1 MSFDPFDHDIERG
14 MRNRRAILGDAWV
27 DKSVSNANAF
37 NADFQNFITRY
48 AWHEIWGR
56 PGLELRTRRVI
67 VLAITAA
74 LSRWEEFE
82 LHTRAALTGG
92 GPGGDPA
99 SRLTPEEVREVLM
112 QTAIYAGVPAANTAM
127 SITNKLLRELGIE
140 LPPADAAQ
148 AAHPGSGSSHRTTS
162 RPHLHYTLREPGALS
177 EAEGAGRHTFV
188 LSHALGCDVSMWDRL
203 ANSLVAQ
210 GHRVICYDHRGHG
223 GSESPPGPYTVEQL
237 AADAARLIEEL
248 QASTGC
254 GQVVWV
260 GLSMGGMVGQALAL
274 ARPELLK
281 ALVIA
286 NSSSAYDA
294 AGREAWQQRIDLI
307 RAQGLEA
314 IADGA
319 MQRWFGEEF
328 RRSQPATVARWRRRV
343 VSNEPEGY
351 IATCE
356 ALRLLDLT
364 GRLGAIR
371 LPTLVIAGEIDPGT
385 PVAMSKTIVQHI
397 AGSSLVVLP
406 GLSHLSVLED
416 PVAFEAALRPFVERL

>member
-67 VLAITAA
+67 VLAVTAA

-82 LHTRAALTGG
+82 LHTRAALSGG

-127 SITNKLLRELGIE
+127 SITGKLLRELGVD

-148 AAHPGSGSSHRTTS
+148 TVHPGTGSHHRTTS

-177 EAEGAGRHTFV
+177 EAAPQRRHTFV

-203 ANSLVAQ
+203 AGSLLLQ
-210 GHRVICYDHRGHG
+210 GHRVVCFDHRGHG
-223 GSESPPGPYTVEQL
+223 ASETPPGPYTVEQL

-248 QASTGC
+248 QAGTDC
-254 GQVVWV
+254 GPVVWV

-274 ARPELLK
+274 ARPELLE

-286 NSSSAYDA
+286 NSSSGYDA
-294 AGREAWQQRIDLI
+294 AGREAWQQRIDII
-307 RAQGLEA
+307 RAQGLDA
-314 IADGA
+314 VADGA
-319 MQRWFGEEF
+319 MQRWFGEAF
-328 RRSQPATVARWRRRV
+328 RHAQPATVARWRRRV
-343 VSNEPEGY
+343 VSNDPDGY

-356 ALRLLDLT
+356 ALAALDLT
-364 GRLGAIR
+364 GRIAAIK
-371 LPTLVIAGEIDPGT
+371 LPTLVIAGELDPGT
-385 PVAMSKTIVQHI
+385 PVAMSETIAARI
-397 AGSSLVVLP
+397 GGSRLVVLP

-416 PVAFEAALRPFVERL
+416 PAAFEAALRPFVEGL